1 MTAQIVT
8 ANRLGDG
15 LVIYLGRDGAWS
27 EGIEDAAVAHGKD
40 DAAAL
45 LARAEAPDQATRVV
59 GPYLMDV
66 IDAVG
71 PPRPASN
78 REVIRA
84 LGPTVRTDL
93 GRQAD
98 AALPRA
104 SEG

>member
-1 MTAQIVT
+1 MTTQIVT

-15 LVIYLGRDGAWS
+15 LVIYLTQDGTWTDRV
-27 EGIEDAAVAHGKD
+27 EDAEVARDED

-66 IDAVG
+66 TDEAGI
-71 PPRPASN
+71 PRPASN
-78 REVIRA
+78 REIIRA

-93 GRQAD
+93 GRQA
-98 AALPRA
+98 LTRA